1 MRTILDIIILMTG
14 IFVSGISLMIS
25 WNICNL
31 SHNTKFVEFMLF
43 QGISSVLVSIC
54 SFIETIIIKN

>member
-1 MRTILDIIILMTG
+1 MTG